1 MPATA
6 VDTVPSLKDKVSPEE
21 WQTRVELAAFYRLV
35 AQHGW
40 DDLVGTHISAR
51 VPGSDGKHF
60 LLNPYG
66 LLFDEI
72 TASSLVK
79 VDFDGN
85 VLHDSAYPVNAAG
98 FTIHS
103 AVLAGRPD
111 VECAAHT
118 HTVSGMALSAVE
130 GTLRPVH
137 QKALRFYNALSYH
150 PYEGI
155 ADDPDEC
162 ARLQRDLGDNDAM
175 VLENHGLLTCGR
187 NIRSTWALL
196 YNLEKCCQVQV
207 ALEGAGGAIIELSD
221 DIKESTYQQFQRTLK
236 NNPRGSSKLDGWES
250 SLRLLKKQD
259 PSFLH

>member
-6 VDTVPSLKDKVSPEE
+6 VETVDSLKGKVPDDE
-21 WQTRVELAAFYRLV
+21 WQARVELAAFYRLV
-35 AQHGW
+35 AKHNW

-51 VPGSDGKHF
+51 IPGHHDQF
-60 LLNPYG
+60 LINPYG

-79 VDFDGN
+79 VDMEGN
-85 VLHDSAYPVNAAG
+85 VLQETNYPVNAAG

-103 AVLAGRPD
+103 SVLKGRDD
-111 VECAAHT
+111 VVSVAHT
-118 HTVSGMALSAVE
+118 HTVAGMALSAVE

-150 PYEGI
+150 GYEGI

-162 ARLQRDLGDNDAM
+162 ARLQRDLGSNDAM

-187 NIRSTWALL
+187 SIRSTWALL
-196 YNLEKCCQVQV
+196 YNLEKCCQVQI
-207 ALEGAGGAIIELSD
+207 ALEASGGEIIELSD
-221 DIKESTYQQFQRTLK
+221 EVKDSTYAIFQRSLQSNST
-236 NNPRGSSKLDGWES
+236 GSKLDGWES
-250 SLRLLKKQD
+250 SLRLLVKED
-259 PSFLH
+259 PSFMH

>member
-6 VDTVPSLKDKVSPEE
+6 VDTVPSLKGKVPDDE
-21 WQTRVELAAFYRLV
+21 WEARVELAAFYRLV
-35 AQHGW
+35 AKHKW

-51 VPGSDGKHF
+51 IPGHPDQF
-60 LLNPYG
+60 LINPYG

-79 VDFDGN
+79 VDMEGN
-85 VLHDSAYPVNAAG
+85 VLQDSAYPVNAAG

-103 AVLAGRPD
+103 SVLKGRD
-111 VECAAHT
+111 DIVSVAHT

-150 PYEGI
+150 AYEGI
-155 ADDPDEC
+155 ADDPEEC
-162 ARLQRDLGDNDAM
+162 ARLQRDLGANDAM

-196 YNLEKCCQVQV
+196 YNLEKCCQVQI
-207 ALEGAGGAIIELSD
+207 ALEASGGEVVELSN
-221 DIKESTYQQFQRTLK
+221 DIKESTYALFQRSLK
-236 NNPRGSSKLDGWES
+236 SNSTGSKLDGWES
-250 SLRLLKKQD
+250 SLRLLAKED
-259 PSFLH
+259 PSFMH

>member
-6 VDTVPSLKDKVSPEE
+6 VATVPSLKGKVSPEE
-21 WQTRVELAAFYRLV
+21 WETRVELAAFYRLV

-51 VPGSDGKHF
+51 VPGTDGKHF

-79 VDFDGN
+79 VDFDGQ
-85 VLHDSAYPVNAAG
+85 VLHESAYPVNAAG

-103 AVLAGRPD
+103 AVLAGRED
-111 VECAAHT
+111 VVCAAHT
-118 HTVSGMALSAVE
+118 HTVSGMALSAVQ

-137 QKALRFYNALSYH
+137 QKALRFHNALSYH

-155 ADDPDEC
+155 ADDPEEC
-162 ARLQRDLGDNDAM
+162 ARLQRDLGENDAM

-187 NIRSTWALL
+187 TIRGAWALL

-207 ALEGAGGAIIELSD
+207 ALEAAGGAIVELSD
-221 DIKESTYQQFQRTLK
+221 DIKESTYRQFQRTLK
-236 NNPRGSSKLDGWES
+236 HNKQGGSKLDGWES
-250 SLRLLKKQD
+250 SLRLLKKAD

>member
-6 VDTVPSLKDKVSPEE
+6 VDTVVSLKGKVPDDE
-21 WQTRVELAAFYRLV
+21 WQARVELAAFYRLV
-35 AQHGW
+35 AKHKW

-51 VPGSDGKHF
+51 VPGHHDQF
-60 LLNPYG
+60 LINPYG

-79 VDFDGN
+79 VDMEGN
-85 VLHDSAYPVNAAG
+85 VLQETNYPVNAAG

-103 AVLAGRPD
+103 SVLKGRDD
-111 VECAAHT
+111 VVSVAHT
-118 HTVSGMALSAVE
+118 HTVAGMAISAVE

-150 PYEGI
+150 AYEGI

-162 ARLQRDLGDNDAM
+162 ARLQRDLGKNDAM

-187 NIRSTWALL
+187 SIRSTWALL
-196 YNLEKCCQVQV
+196 YNLEKCCQVQI
-207 ALEGAGGAIIELSD
+207 ALEASGGEIIELSD
-221 DIKESTYQQFQRTLK
+221 EIKDHTHALFQRSLQSNST
-236 NNPRGSSKLDGWES
+236 GSKLDGWES
-250 SLRLLKKQD
+250 SLRLLAKED

>member
-6 VDTVPSLKDKVSPEE
+6 VDTIPSLKGKVPDDE
-21 WQTRVELAAFYRLV
+21 WEARVELAGFYRLV

-51 VPGSDGKHF
+51 IPGHPDQF
-60 LLNPYG
+60 LINPYG

-79 VDFDGN
+79 VDMDGN

-103 AVLAGRPD
+103 SVLKGRDD
-111 VECAAHT
+111 VQCVAHT
-118 HTVSGMALSAVE
+118 HTVAGMALSAVE

-150 PYEGI
+150 AYEGI

-162 ARLQRDLGDNDAM
+162 ARLQRDLGENDAM

-187 NIRSTWALL
+187 TIRSTWALL
-196 YNLEKCCQVQV
+196 YNLEKCCAVQI
-207 ALEGAGGAIIELSD
+207 ALEASGGEIIELSE
-221 DIKESTYQQFQRTLK
+221 DIKDSTYHLFQRSLK
-236 NNPRGSSKLDGWES
+236 SNNGSKLDGWES
-250 SLRLLKKQD
+250 SLRLLAKED

>member
-103 AVLAGRPD
+103 AVHMARHDLA
-111 VECAAHT
+111 VAAHT
-118 HTVSGMALSAVE
+118 HTPAGMAVSALPDGLMPLTQKSMRYYGRTAYHGFE
-130 GTLRPVH
+130 GV
-137 QKALRFYNALSYH
+137 ALDLDER
-150 PYEGI
+150 ERII
-155 ADDPDEC
+155 ADFGSDNHTMM
-162 ARLQRDLGDNDAM
+162 LQ
-175 VLENHGLLTCGR
+175 NHGIMVCAPTVRLCWTR
-187 NIRSTWALL
+187 L
-196 YNLEKCCQVQV
+196 YTLEKTMQAQLLAMGSGAPLRLPPQEACEKV
-207 ALEGAGGAIIELSD
+207 AGQWDKGD
-221 DIKESTYQQFQRTLK
+221 DTYRQ
-236 NNPRGSSKLDGWES
+236 DGWES
-250 SLRLLKKQD
+250 QLRLLDRAD
-259 PSFLH
+259 PTWKH